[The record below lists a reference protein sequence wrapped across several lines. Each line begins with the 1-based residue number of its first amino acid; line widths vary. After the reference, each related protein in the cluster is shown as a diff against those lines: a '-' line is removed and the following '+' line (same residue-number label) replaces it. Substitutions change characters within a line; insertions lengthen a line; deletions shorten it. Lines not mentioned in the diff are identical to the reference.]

1 MTYRGLTTTTLSL
14 CAASLCALIAS
25 AHAAALPEK
34 RLPALTAVRH
44 DALTR
49 ALAEGRLT
57 QATYA
62 LERARSLFQLG
73 LVRQEFGEVER
84 PSARAATP
92 ILRDLALRV
101 LQLSATDRA
110 TARSILARPTDRSDP
125 SEHHYRADAI
135 VARLCDATRPLC
147 VHWDER
153 AGNRDSPPG
162 ADGDPTTVPPDAQ
175 ATLDTFAGVYDL
187 EVGEYG
193 FLAPL
198 PDTTSANKGG
208 NAKTDIYMADL
219 GGDRVPF
226 FGYCTTDD
234 PHAFDPGY
242 PYYDVSAY
250 CVVDEDFANFGSSQT
265 PQGFRDVTA
274 AHEYFHAIQFR
285 YDWFEDLWLMEG
297 TAMFMED
304 QYADDV
310 NDNVHYLIRSSIVQP
325 WTPVDRGVDGFE
337 YGAWIWWRY
346 LTEELGEL
354 ANPQAIRETWEG
366 VAGASTDTDGP
377 GPDTVANDHYSLMGL
392 RNVVHAHH
400 LAFRDLF
407 GKFAWANRLPSTFY
421 EEGSSYPAPTV
432 SRHFT
437 LGRRGTGTGLRSTSL
452 RHLASTYTSFKPG
465 SSTPIDAALL
475 VRVNL
480 PDPIR
485 RPKAYVLVK
494 EVGQV
499 WRVHEIAL
507 NSNGNGRRSVR
518 FGRGIITEVDL
529 VLTNASPRMRC
540 GRDTPYS
547 CTGVGVDDLRR
558 YAFRAGVR

>member
-14 CAASLCALIAS
+14 CAASLCALLAS
-25 AHAAALPEK
+25 AQAAALPQK
-34 RLPALTAVRH
+34 PLPALTAVRP

-49 ALAEGRLT
+49 ALTEGRLT
-57 QATYA
+57 QATYT

-73 LVRQEFGEVER
+73 QVRQDFGDVER
-84 PSARAATP
+84 PSPRAATP

-101 LQLSATDRA
+101 ADLSPADRA
-110 TARSILARPTDRSDP
+110 TAWSILARPTDRSDP

-135 VARLCDATRPLC
+135 VVRLCDATRPLC
-147 VHWDER
+147 IHWDER
-153 AGNRDSPPG
+153 ANNRDSPPG
-162 ADGDPTTVPPDAQ
+162 ADGDPATIPPDVQ

-187 EVGEYG
+187 EVGDYG

-198 PDTTSANKGG
+198 PDNTSANRGG
-208 NAKTDIYMADL
+208 NRKTDIYMADL

-234 PHAFDPGY
+234 PHAFDAGY

-250 CVVDEDFANFGSSQT
+250 CVVDEDFADFGGSQT

-274 AHEYFHAIQFR
+274 AHEYFHAIQFH

-304 QYADDV
+304 QYADGV
-310 NDNVHYLIRSSIVQP
+310 NDNVTYLNRSTLVFP
-325 WTPVDRGVDGFE
+325 WIPVDRGTDGFE
-337 YGAWIWWRY
+337 YGAWIWWRF
-346 LTEELGEL
+346 LTEELGQL
-354 ANPQAIRETWEG
+354 ANPQAIREVWEG

-377 GPDTVANDHYSLMGL
+377 GPDTVANDRYSLLGL
-392 RNVVHAHH
+392 RKVIYNHGLV
-400 LAFRDLF
+400 FTDLF

-421 EEGSSYPAPTV
+421 EEGASYPAPTI

-437 LGRRGTGTGLRSTSL
+437 LGARGTGTGLRSTSL
-452 RHLASTYTSFKPG
+452 RHLASTYASFKPG

-475 VRVNL
+475 VKANL
-480 PDPIR
+480 PDPIH

-494 EVGQV
+494 EVGEA
-499 WRVHEIAL
+499 WHVHEIAL
-507 NSNGNGRRSVR
+507 NSDGNGTRRVR
-518 FGRGIITEVDL
+518 FGRGTITEVDL
-529 VLTNASPRMRC
+529 VLTNASPKMRC
-540 GRDTPYS
+540 RRDTPYS
-547 CTGVGVDDLRR
+547 CTGLGVDDLRT
-558 YAFRAGVR
+558 YAFRARVR